1 MDMGID
7 LWKYTTFK
15 WPENNMQQ
23 WPYPPEK
30 YDELNP
36 AALSGKS
43 NTELLYTTDMNIT
56 EIAYEVGF
64 NGTSYYAEA
73 FRKCFGITPSDYR
86 KKSKGIS

>member
-1 MDMGID
+1 
-7 LWKYTTFK
+7 
-15 WPENNMQQ
+15 
-23 WPYPPEK
+23 
-30 YDELNP
+30 
-36 AALSGKS
+36 
-43 NTELLYTTDMNIT
+43 MNIT